1 MDSRGPIT
9 SFPNTLFCDITL
21 ITWNQQWWKHLHIR
35 KNWQKLQIRTSYF
48 PWRVSCL
55 VFTSTPWSVCICQH
69 SANLTQQMAALRRYV
84 SYISI
89 TMILKIINSPL
100 LISGALPAVW
110 RLGDWETQE
119 PSFLGLRVILQL
131 PLPHTVS
138 GEGRTKSPRPLS
150 GWPTSFQR
158 PSWQV
163 QNFPLS
169 NPLRQKVTEAAG
181 DVLLSLHSSDNVFPG
196 EC

>member
-35 KNWQKLQIRTSYF
+35 KNWQKLQIRTPYF

-55 VFTSTPWSVCICQH
+55 AFISTPWSVCICQH
-69 SANLTQQMAALRRYV
+69 SANLIQQMAALRRYV

-100 LISGALPAVW
+100 LISGALPAVG

-119 PSFLGLRVILQL
+119 PSFLGLRFILQL
-131 PLPHTVS
+131 PPPPPSQVKEEPSHQDHC
-138 GEGRTKSPRPLS
+138 S

-169 NPLRQKVTEAAG
+169 NPLRQKVRGSGGYTA
-181 DVLLSLHSSDNVFPG
+181 FPSFKW
-196 EC
+196 